1 MRFCACRVLAQLCL
15 LLWCIIK
22 LDQVQFA
29 SYQQNK
35 IEIQSPE
42 GMCLTRV
49 GEEINRQRDE
59 DLHFQ
64 LLEQVALLEV
74 LFEQVNDDI
83 KLPARAVTGLADLMS
98 RINEFLMKR

>member
-1 MRFCACRVLAQLCL
+1 MDNVTPLPPPSHPCV
-15 LLWCIIK
+15 IK
-22 LDQVQFA
+22 LDQLQFA
-29 SYQQNK
+29 FYQQSK

-42 GMCLTRV
+42 GMCLARI

-64 LLEQVALLEV
+64 LLEQVGLLEV

-98 RINEFLMKR
+98 RVNEFLMKR